1 MPTIPEDLHSRY
13 ADRWKIRQDQVL
25 RVWTAERRE
34 GTAVRYI
41 VGLTA
46 RELAARLAGAEQE
59 PS

>member
-13 ADRWKIRQDQVL
+13 GDRWKIRQDQVL

-46 RELAARLAGAEQE
+46 RELVARLAGAEQE
-59 PS
+59 QS

>member
-13 ADRWKIRQDQVL
+13 GDRWKIRQDQVL

-46 RELAARLAGAEQE
+46 RELVARLAGAEQE